1 MMAKYNERI
10 PTSFDLFKPIRKSS
24 CTEFVNNALGS
35 IERLKDEGRKHFDEN
50 SVKWKKWEKECTK
63 LWKLINDLHSKIEI
77 DKVDLLV
84 SITEFADKFDHAEM
98 RLHQVLYSGE
108 IHESDRAKVINSIHH
123 WCSIVYRFSVN
134 AIILAYRDAKRK
146 NLKS

>member
-1 MMAKYNERI
+1 MAKYKKRML
-10 PTSFDLFKPIRKSS
+10 TSFDLFKPIRKGS

-35 IERLKDEGRKHFDEN
+35 IERLKDEGRKYFDEDSSN
-50 SVKWKKWEKECTK
+50 WKKWEKECTN
-63 LWKLINDLHSKIEI
+63 LWELINCLHSKIEV
-77 DKVDLLV
+77 DKVDSLS

-108 IHESDRAKVINSIHH
+108 IHEGDRAKVIDSIYR

-134 AIILAYRDAKRK
+134 AIILAYRDAKIK
-146 NLKS
+146 NLKP